1 MSVYFHLISP
11 EISYYDDEDD
21 FGLNIKLDINVFKE
35 KSITDIINHIYFTIG
50 NLWGIYYYYY
60 YL

>member
-50 NLWGIYYYYY
+50 NL
-60 YL
+60 